1 MNNSK
6 YKMIG
11 DTDLIITLV
20 KEIPESNSD
29 LSPKLIDYL
38 NQFQFKD
45 ITELTQKIIQQQN
58 NQI

>member
-1 MNNSK
+1 
-6 YKMIG
+6 MIG